1 MRITMR
7 MVIPPLFACVL
18 ALAAGI
24 CGDNAFAQD
33 ENQKKKTIVST
44 FGTSGARIGTV
55 KNAPF
60 SGEMVCEGIQTFAD
74 GNRIVNRMSFMIYRD
89 REGRMRRETSFKI
102 RDAGS
107 GEYKEQ
113 KKIQV
118 SDPFGGHNFTLDPQN
133 RTAHKST
140 FLLLGPM
147 REIPGVRSF
156 QPVEGG
162 LVSNGGAIAT
172 GNVCGPRPIRAVGG
186 LSANAETNNESLG
199 TQVIEGVA
207 AEGTRITQ
215 TIPVGSINNERPIEI
230 IYERWFSPELQLDLS
245 VKSVDP
251 RSGEWTQQFININ
264 RGDPDASLFEIPS
277 DYTVQGF
284 KPQVMSMDDAARSNL
299 LREKMDKPLGAAD
312 ERITVGELHPM
323 SASLRPTIIYK
334 EKGRYTEEARQN
346 RIEGT
351 VVLNVVFRADGR
363 ITNIRVV
370 RGLPDGLTEKAIEA
384 ARRIR
389 FDPAVKDGVPVSV
402 QGNIEFAFVLDK

>member
-1 MRITMR
+1 MRRTRR
-7 MVIPPLFACVL
+7 MVVPSLFACVL
-18 ALAAGI
+18 ALTTGI

-33 ENQKKKTIVST
+33 ENQKKKVIVGT
-44 FGTSGARIGTV
+44 FGISGARIGTV

-60 SGEMVCEGIQTFAD
+60 SGEMVCEGVQTLAD
-74 GNRIVNRMSFMIYRD
+74 GNRISNRMSFMIYRD

-118 SDPFGGHNFTLDPQN
+118 SDPFGGQNFWLDPQN

-147 REIPGVRSF
+147 KEIAGVRSF

-172 GNVCGPRPIRAVGG
+172 GNVCGPRPIRPVRG
-186 LSANAETNNESLG
+186 LGANAETKNESLG
-199 TQVIEGVA
+199 TQAIEDVE

-215 TIPVGSINNERPIEI
+215 TIPAGSIDNERPIEI
-230 IYERWFSPELQLDLS
+230 IYERWFSQELQLDLL

-251 RSGEWTQQFININ
+251 RSGEWTQQFISIN
-264 RGDPDASLFEIPS
+264 RSDPDPSLFEIPP

-284 KPQVMSMDDAARSNL
+284 KPQVMGLDDASKLNL
-299 LREKMDKPLGAAD
+299 PRENMDRPLGAAD
-312 ERITVGELHPM
+312 ERIAVGEVLAM
-323 SASLRPTIIYK
+323 SADLRPTILYK
-334 EKGRYTEEARQN
+334 EKGKYTEEARQN

-384 ARRIR
+384 ATKVR
-389 FDPAVKDGVPVSV
+389 FNPAVKNGVPVSV
-402 QGNIEFAFVLDK
+402 RGDIEFTFALDK